1 MREIV
6 LFVEDFA
13 HRQVIGALVRLLAG
27 ELDLDVRLDWRSA
40 RRGYGRVVREFND
53 YLRDLGRQGGPS
65 PDLIIVATDAN
76 CKGLNERIREFG
88 EPEAPAPMILAIPD
102 PRYAGSID
110 NHIPVEA

>member
-40 RRGYGRVVREFND
+40 RRGYGRVVRELND
-53 YLRDLGRQGGPS
+53 YLRDLGR
-65 PDLIIVATDAN
+65 
-76 CKGLNERIREFG
+76 
-88 EPEAPAPMILAIPD
+88 
-102 PRYAGSID
+102 
-110 NHIPVEA
+110 